1 MSGTKMS
8 SPMLPLIDLRKGYPK
23 AANLQHRRMAQACRQ
38 AASRLDAGTE
48 ASFPLQYCLGGGTS
62 SFIRRLCNFL
72 KRSYGSCCYE
82 DGLLTTNG
90 VSHGIELACG
100 ALTKPGDSVWME
112 APSYFLAYQIF
123 VDHGLRVHGVPTDAH
138 GLDTD
143 ALARMLSSG
152 ECGPPPSLVYVIP
165 SHTNPSATV
174 LPLVRRKHLL
184 SLAEEYKFVVL
195 TDDVYHLLE
204 WGPERLPRLL
214 ELDASFLARARRERA
229 DDADAAPAAP
239 PPGGAAAPTRTA
251 SSSGPATGDADDDQS
266 YIILQCEQAAAG
278 GGGHRWVGEGRVISL
293 GSFTKILAPGLRLG
307 WAESSPALIKVLSSR
322 GYIVSGGSVAPFA
335 SEVVSELLVEEEELS
350 RGRAVNPSGAVL
362 GTILRELVRDYAA
375 SAAALCAA
383 LRDAGCIELIGQPQG
398 GMFAW
403 CRLPQGITGAALL
416 PVAER
421 HGVVFLP
428 GAVCAPMLPA
438 ATFERCIRLCFA
450 YEDRDAI
457 VEGVARLKAAVDEVQ
472 QQHEQQH
479 EQQLLQEQQ
488 QQQQGT
494 DKNEPPTNNKPP
506 KRQRR

>member
-214 ELDASFLARARRERA
+214 ELDASFLARARRERV
-229 DDADAAPAAP
+229 DDADAAP
-239 PPGGAAAPTRTA
+239 
-251 SSSGPATGDADDDQS
+251 
-266 YIILQCEQAAAG
+266 
-278 GGGHRWVGEGRVISL
+278 GRVISL